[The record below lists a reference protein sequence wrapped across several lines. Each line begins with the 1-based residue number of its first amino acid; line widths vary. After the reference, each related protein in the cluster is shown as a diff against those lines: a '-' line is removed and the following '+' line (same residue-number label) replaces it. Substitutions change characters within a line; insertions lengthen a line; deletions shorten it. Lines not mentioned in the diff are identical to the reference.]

1 MVIVGA
7 VGRAVMVPFS
17 SAVALLPFLLTET
30 VIVKEPSTPGVAA
43 VKEEMLALDTPMPV

>member
-1 MVIVGA
+1 MVGA

-17 SAVALLPFLLTET
+17 SAVALLPFLLIET

-43 VKEEMLALDTPMPV
+43 VKAGKFKMLAPMPAS